1 MRIRDDFTVF
11 PREMASGKVIWYYQ
25 TYDEDGRRTVA
36 HSTGETTRTAAVKK
50 CNTLMREG
58 KLLPTVQ
65 VRIPTFAEYAQG
77 WWEPENCQYLKK
89 RPARKTLSTAYWE
102 RTRHCRQ
109 CAFGI
114 LTLKF
119 TGKG

>member
-58 KLLPTVQ
+58 KLLPKAQ
-65 VRIPTFAEYAQG
+65 VRVPTFAEYAQG

-89 RPARKTLSTAYWE
+89 RLARKTLSTDYE
-102 RTRHCRQ
+102 EHSRRMMEM
-109 CAFGI
+109 F
-114 LTLKF
+114 L
-119 TGKG
+119 